1 MLQDILPANKWHA
14 FLLLV
19 MQNDRL
25 MDWVKQASGL
35 VSARLHGWLTM
46 DFPAVLQHSVRQVFP
61 AATVDVVN
69 LVQLSG

>member
-1 MLQDILPANKWHA
+1 
-14 FLLLV
+14 

-46 DFPAVLQHSVRQVFP
+46 DFPAVLQHSVQQVFP
-61 AATVDVVN
+61 AATVDVVI